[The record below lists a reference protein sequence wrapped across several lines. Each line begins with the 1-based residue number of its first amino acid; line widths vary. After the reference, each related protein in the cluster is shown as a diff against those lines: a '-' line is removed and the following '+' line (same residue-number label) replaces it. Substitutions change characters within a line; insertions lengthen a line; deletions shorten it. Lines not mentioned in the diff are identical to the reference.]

1 MILTS
6 RQAHLLLHLLQDTLT
21 KNVLGYLSMTP
32 DTRLELLNNIMDQQ
46 LDTPVDLT
54 PPKEEK

>member
-6 RQAHLLLHLLQDTLT
+6 KQAHTLLHLLQDSLT
-21 KNVLGYLSMTP
+21 MNVHGYLSMTQEA
-32 DTRLELLNNIMDQQ
+32 RLRLLNNILNQQ

>member
-54 PPKEEK
+54 LPKEEK

>member
-1 MILTS
+1 
-6 RQAHLLLHLLQDTLT
+6 
-21 KNVLGYLSMTP
+21 MTP